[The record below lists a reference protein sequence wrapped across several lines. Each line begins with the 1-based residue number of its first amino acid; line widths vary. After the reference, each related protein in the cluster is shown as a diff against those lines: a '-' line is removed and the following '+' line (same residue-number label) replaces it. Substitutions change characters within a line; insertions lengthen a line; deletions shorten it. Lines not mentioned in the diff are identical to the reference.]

1 MPDLEEITNKE
12 QVINLGP
19 DDLIIH
25 ARHLLLS
32 AAKDL
37 IKRGPDYSFGISCC
51 QSAEKLEE
59 SLEVFYVG

>member
-1 MPDLEEITNKE
+1 MPDLEEITNRE
-12 QVINLGP
+12 RVSNLGP
-19 DDLIIH
+19 DDLVIH

-37 IKRGPDYSFGISCC
+37 IKYPRDYYFGIACC